1 MDRAYSLLEIK
12 SVAPAGRRFSG
23 IASTPELDRQGDS
36 LDPAG
41 VTFRNSIP
49 LLWHHDQR
57 QPIGRVTLTAT
68 PGGILF
74 EATIPEVDEPGPLKT
89 RVDEA
94 WQSIKAGII
103 TGVSVGHRVL
113 AGGLERLHNGTRR
126 ITKSEICEL
135 SLVTIPANASASIR
149 LVKSLAQESA
159 AMNPTISER
168 IQGLESKRAVLAQS
182 MANTMTHR
190 IACERTVGRPS
201 RHEPKGPTVE

>member
-1 MDRAYSLLEIK
+1 MVRASVDRAYSLLEIK

-41 VTFRNSIP
+41 ATFAASIP
-49 LLWHHDQR
+49 LLFHHDAK
-57 QPIGRVTLTAT
+57 QPIGRVTLTRT
-68 PGGILF
+68 PQGIAFDAEL
-74 EATIPEVDEPGPLKT
+74 PEIDEPGPLKT

-94 WQSIKAGII
+94 WQSIKAGLIS
-103 TGVSVGHRVL
+103 GVSIGHRIL
-113 AGGLERLHNGTRR
+113 AGGVELLRDGTRR

-159 AMNPTISER
+159 MQSDDHRTHFRVSSP
-168 IQGLESKRAVLAQS
+168 KRAIVAQS
-182 MANTMTHR
+182 MLNTMTT
-190 IACERTVGRPS
+190 AANETA
-201 RHEPKGPTVE
+201 T